1 MYFEW
6 KLDQTVLFEG
16 AEVQKWKTG
25 GQLMCRVVFYRSKCQ
40 KSAPVPPPLC
50 PTYICYMYN
59 IIRQCIILLS
69 KEEGKTTGTFHTSLC
84 ILTHACCSPSIIESA
99 FTSVYSLHT
108 VFSSLRI
115 RLCDHSQKHS
125 LKTANSFHFISTPQ
139 IFIEQIHDNQ
149 VNREQNTLFFY
160 SHSFQ
165 PVMHDVRSRCLSSAL
180 LFQWMSGYLSSWV
193 HCMLTLPSTFPVITF
208 AQNSF
213 CRIIKET
220 LIYPISSTEDG
231 PQMKITGKGKCMYQ
245 ILMGQQRLWILFQ
258 KSKTFVWRTPQVQS
272 IWLVI
277 FDILQHNRVEF
288 EKWTRSVLTNCI
300 FNADWI

>member
-1 MYFEW
+1 MP
-6 KLDQTVLFEG
+6 
-16 AEVQKWKTG
+16 A
-25 GQLMCRVVFYRSKCQ
+25 
-40 KSAPVPPPLC
+40 AAHPLL
-50 PTYICYMYN
+50 N
-59 IIRQCIILLS
+59 L
-69 KEEGKTTGTFHTSLC
+69 HSLQ
-84 ILTHACCSPSIIESA
+84 
-99 FTSVYSLHT
+99 FSLHT

-193 HCMLTLPSTFPVITF
+193 HCMLTMPSTFPVITF

-258 KSKTFVWRTPQVQS
+258 KSKTFV
-272 IWLVI
+272 
-277 FDILQHNRVEF
+277 
-288 EKWTRSVLTNCI
+288 
-300 FNADWI
+300 